1 MKKLSL
7 LTLVFLLWSN
17 MAWGHGNISKLPSSV
32 QVMQYKMK
40 LYMDKDNLDSRN
52 GLAMALYRTGKLD
65 EAIKELSTVLKAD
78 PQNFDATDGMG
89 VVLIKKEKYKEALEY
104 LQKALAMKEKDIMVH
119 VHLAVAYDKL
129 NLADKSKAELE
140 IAGSLVSDASEI
152 EDIDKEL
159 KIVSGY

>member
-1 MKKLSL
+1 MKQLSL
-7 LTLVFLLWSN
+7 IFIMCLLWSN
-17 MAWGHGNISKLPSSV
+17 VAWGHGNISKLPSSV

-40 LYMDKDNLDSRN
+40 LYMDKNNLKSRN

-65 EAIKELSTVLKAD
+65 NAIKELNTVLKAD
-78 PQNFDATDGMG
+78 PENFDATDGMG
-89 VVLIKKEKYKEALEY
+89 VILIKKEKYKEALEY
-104 LQKALAMKEKDIMVH
+104 LQKAYAMKEKDIMVH
-119 VHLAVAYDKL
+119 VHLAVVYDKL

-152 EDIDKEL
+152 ENIDKEL

>member
-7 LTLVFLLWSN
+7 LLFVCLLWTN
-17 MAWGHGNISKLPSSV
+17 VAWGHGNISKLPSSV

-40 LYMDKDNLDSRN
+40 LYMNKNDLNARN

-65 EAIKELSTVLKAD
+65 KAVEELTTVLKAD

-89 VVLIKKEKYKEALEY
+89 VILIKKEKYKEALEY
-104 LQKALAMKEKDIMVH
+104 LQKALALKEKDIMVH
-119 VHLAVAYDKL
+119 VHLAVVYDKL

-140 IAGSLVSDASEI
+140 TAGSLVSDATEI
-152 EDIDKEL
+152 ENIDKEL